1 MTRIIVL
8 AGGHDQAAFIRELR
22 ALIDDVY
29 IILLDMNPN
38 VLAAKEADK
47 MLPISTMDFD
57 KVRQVAIEEQADY
70 IMTACGDQPLL
81 TVGIVS
87 EQLGLP
93 CYLTKEQ
100 ILNLT
105 NKKNMKKVMVEN
117 GIPTSRF
124 KTFSSV
130 EELDD
135 SGLEYPL
142 IVKPADSN
150 GSKGVRK
157 IFNKSELLEKAREA
171 QQFSISGTIILEEF
185 NEGEEISCD
194 YYVLDGKATEVLK
207 LQSNKYKASESI
219 TSVIYQSIIPAPYLT
234 DNARKQLD
242 VIANKIV
249 KAYNLEN
256 TPLLIQAIVKGDK
269 VSILEYSA
277 RLGGGS
283 KYKTIQNVTGFN
295 VLKACAMSTLG
306 MRPEIPPIVDRG
318 LCYSKCH
325 FYVKGGQLCDITGLE
340 ELIEEGVI
348 DEFLPTSPMG
358 VQKNPPSSSGDRI
371 GCVFI
376 TANDYVELQQK
387 VEEAVKRIKAID
399 ENGNDMLLRDM
410 YLNQPPYQILDKQQ
424 LAQI

>member
-1 MTRIIVL
+1 MLRIMVL

-22 ALIDDVY
+22 VLVDDVY
-29 IILLDMNPN
+29 IILLDMNTN

-47 MLPISTMDFD
+47 MLQISTMDFE
-57 KVRQVAIEEQADY
+57 KVKQAAIDEKVDY

-87 EQLGLP
+87 EELGLP

-117 GIPTSRF
+117 GIPTSKF
-124 KTFSSV
+124 KTFISLD
-130 EELDD
+130 ELDD

-157 IFNKSELLEKAREA
+157 IFKKEELIEKAKEA
-171 QQFSISGTIILEEF
+171 QHYSLSGIIILEEF

-194 YYVLDGKATEVLK
+194 YYVQDGKAVEVLK
-207 LQSNKYKASESI
+207 LQSNKFKASESI
-219 TSVIYQSIIPAPYLT
+219 TSVIYQSIIPAPYLN
-234 DNARKQLD
+234 DNARRQLD
-242 VIANKIV
+242 EIANIIARV
-249 KAYNLEN
+249 YQLDN
-256 TPLLIQAIVKGDK
+256 TPLLVQAIVKGDK
-269 VSILEYSA
+269 VSVLEYSA

-283 KYKTIQNVTGFN
+283 KYKTIENVTGFN
-295 VLKACAMSTLG
+295 VLRACAMSMLG
-306 MRPEIPPIVDRG
+306 MKPEIPQMEDRG

-325 FYVKGGQLCDITGLE
+325 FYVSGGRLCEIRGLN
-340 ELIEEGVI
+340 ELLKEGII

-376 TANDYVELQQK
+376 TAKDYTELQEK
-387 VEEAVKRIKAID
+387 VETAVNRIQAIN
-399 ENGNDMLLRDM
+399 ENGNDMLIKSM
-410 YLNQPPYQILDKQQ
+410 YLGQPPYCINK
-424 LAQI
+424 I

>member
-1 MTRIIVL
+1 MLRIIVL

-22 ALIDDVY
+22 MILNEVY

-38 VLAAKEADK
+38 VLAAREADK
-47 MLPISTMDFD
+47 MLLISTMDFE
-57 KVRQVAIEEQADY
+57 KVREAAIAEKADY

-87 EQLGLP
+87 EELGLP

-124 KTFSSV
+124 KTFSSLD
-130 EELDD
+130 ELNDE
-135 SGLEYPL
+135 GLEYPL

-157 IFNKSELLEKAREA
+157 VFCKSELLEKAKEA
-171 QQFSISGTIILEEF
+171 QDYSLSGIIILEEF

-194 YYVLDGKATEVLK
+194 YYVQDGKAFEVLK
-207 LQSNKYKASESI
+207 LQSNKFKASENI

-234 DNARKQLD
+234 ENAKIQLD
-242 VIANKIV
+242 EIANKIA
-249 KAYNLEN
+249 KAYKLDN
-256 TPLLIQAIVKGDK
+256 TPLLIQAIVKGNK
-269 VSILEYSA
+269 VSVLEYSA

-283 KYKTIQNVTGFN
+283 KYKTIKNVTGFN
-295 VLKACAMSTLG
+295 VLRACAMSMLG
-306 MRPEIPPIVDRG
+306 MKPTIPPITDKG

-325 FYVKGGQLCDITGLE
+325 FYVSGGQLCEIRGLD
-340 ELIEEGVI
+340 ELLKEGII
-348 DEFLPTSPMG
+348 DEFLPTSPLG

-376 TANDYVELQQK
+376 TAKDYIELQQK
-387 VEEAVKRIKAID
+387 VETAVSRIQAID
-399 ENGNDMLLRDM
+399 ENGKDMLIRSM
-410 YLNQPPYQILDKQQ
+410 YLNQPPYQQK
-424 LAQI
+424 

>member
-1 MTRIIVL
+1 MTKIMVL

-22 ALIDDVY
+22 LLIDDVY
-29 IILLDMNPN
+29 VILLDMNPN

-47 MLPISTMDFD
+47 MLLISTMDFEQVTKAAKEE
-57 KVRQVAIEEQADY
+57 KVDY

-81 TVGIVS
+81 TVGLVS
-87 EQLGLP
+87 DQLGLP

-124 KTFSSV
+124 KTFSS
-130 EELDD
+130 LDDIDD

-157 IFNKSELLEKAREA
+157 IFVPSELMEKAKEA
-171 QQFSISGTIILEEF
+171 FSYSISGTIILEEF

-194 YYVLDGKATEVLK
+194 YYIKDGKAIEVLK
-207 LQSNKYKASESI
+207 LQSNKYKVNENI
-219 TSVIYQSIIPAPYLT
+219 TSVIYQSIIPAPYLN
-234 DNARKQLD
+234 DVAKKKLD
-242 VIANKIV
+242 EIANKLAV
-249 KAYNLEN
+249 AYHLDN
-256 TPLLIQAIVKGDK
+256 TPLLLQAIVKGDK
-269 VSILEYSA
+269 VNVLEYSA

-295 VLKACAMSTLG
+295 VLRACAMSMLG
-306 MRPEIPPIVDRG
+306 MQPEIPVIEDRKQ
-318 LCYSKCH
+318 CYSKCH
-325 FYVKGGQLCDITGLE
+325 FYVKGGTLCEINGIE
-340 ELIEEGVI
+340 ELIQEGVI

-358 VQKNPPSSSGDRI
+358 VRKNPPSSSSDRI

-376 TANDYVELQQK
+376 TASDYSELQRK
-387 VEEAVKRIKAID
+387 VEMAVNRLQVLD
-399 ENGNDMLLRDM
+399 ENGNDMLIRDM
-410 YLNQPPYQILDKQQ
+410 YLNQPPYKMDL
-424 LAQI
+424 

>member
-1 MTRIIVL
+1 MTKIMVL

-22 ALIDDVY
+22 LLIDDVY
-29 IILLDMNPN
+29 VILIDMNPN
-38 VLAAKEADK
+38 VLAVKEADK
-47 MLPISTMDFD
+47 MLLISTMDFEQVTKAAKEE
-57 KVRQVAIEEQADY
+57 KVDY

-81 TVGIVS
+81 TVGLVS
-87 EQLGLP
+87 DQLGLP

-124 KTFSSV
+124 KTFSSLDD
-130 EELDD
+130 LDD

-157 IFNKSELLEKAREA
+157 IFVPSELMEKAKEA
-171 QQFSISGTIILEEF
+171 FSYSISGTIILEEF

-194 YYVLDGKATEVLK
+194 YYIKDGKAIEVLK
-207 LQSNKYKASESI
+207 LQSNKYKVNENI
-219 TSVIYQSIIPAPYLT
+219 TSVIYQSIIPAPYLN
-234 DNARKQLD
+234 DVAKKKLD
-242 VIANKIV
+242 EIANKLAA
-249 KAYNLEN
+249 AYHLDN
-256 TPLLIQAIVKGDK
+256 TPLLLQAIVKGDK
-269 VSILEYSA
+269 VNVLEYSA

-295 VLKACAMSTLG
+295 VLRACAMSMLG
-306 MRPEIPPIVDRG
+306 MQPEIPVIEDRKQ
-318 LCYSKCH
+318 CYSKCH
-325 FYVKGGQLCDITGLE
+325 FYVKGGNLCEINGIE
-340 ELIEEGVI
+340 ELIQEGVI

-358 VQKNPPSSSGDRI
+358 VRKNPPSSSSDRI

-376 TANDYVELQQK
+376 TASDYSELQRK
-387 VEEAVKRIKAID
+387 VEMAVNRLQVLD
-399 ENGNDMLLRDM
+399 ENGDDMLIRDM
-410 YLNQPPYQILDKQQ
+410 YLNQPPYKMDL
-424 LAQI
+424 

>member
-1 MTRIIVL
+1 MTKIMVL

-22 ALIDDVY
+22 LLIDDVY
-29 IILLDMNPN
+29 VILIDMNPN

-47 MLPISTMDFD
+47 MLLISTMDFEQVTKAAKEE
-57 KVRQVAIEEQADY
+57 KVDY

-81 TVGIVS
+81 TVGLVS
-87 EQLGLP
+87 DQLGLP

-124 KTFSSV
+124 KTFSS
-130 EELDD
+130 LDDIDD

-157 IFNKSELLEKAREA
+157 IFVPSELMEKAKEA
-171 QQFSISGTIILEEF
+171 FSFSISGTIILEEF

-194 YYVLDGKATEVLK
+194 YYIKDGKAIEVLK
-207 LQSNKYKASESI
+207 LQSNKYKVNENI
-219 TSVIYQSIIPAPYLT
+219 TSVIYQSIIPAPYLN
-234 DNARKQLD
+234 DVAKKKLD
-242 VIANKIV
+242 EIANKLAA
-249 KAYNLEN
+249 AYHLDN
-256 TPLLIQAIVKGDK
+256 TPLLLQAIVKGDK
-269 VSILEYSA
+269 VNVLEYSA

-295 VLKACAMSTLG
+295 VLRACAMSMLG
-306 MRPEIPPIVDRG
+306 MQPEIPVIEDRKQ
-318 LCYSKCH
+318 CYSKCH
-325 FYVKGGQLCDITGLE
+325 FYVKGGNLCEINGIE
-340 ELIEEGVI
+340 ELIQEGVI

-358 VQKNPPSSSGDRI
+358 VRKNPPSSSSDRI

-376 TANDYVELQQK
+376 TASDYSELQRK
-387 VEEAVKRIKAID
+387 VEMAVNRLQVLD
-399 ENGNDMLLRDM
+399 ENGNDMLIRDM
-410 YLNQPPYQILDKQQ
+410 YLNQPPYKMDL
-424 LAQI
+424 